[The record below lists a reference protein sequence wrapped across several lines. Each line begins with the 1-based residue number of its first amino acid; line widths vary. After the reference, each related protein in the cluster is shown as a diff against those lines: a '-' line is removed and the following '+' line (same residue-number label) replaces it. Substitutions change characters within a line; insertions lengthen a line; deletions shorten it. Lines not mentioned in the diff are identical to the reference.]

1 MRDKDLPVNAG
12 LAVAILLER
21 TTESHKGF
29 VETAQGL
36 LWTLTVHDYLRLFE
50 PEGYMSAVDNITMH
64 HWECTGANLT
74 RYGLESCVLDD
85 SAPKP
90 QAVFAFLATTKRRE

>member
-1 MRDKDLPVNAG
+1 MGRLIELARIESTSISSDRSTPLYDRVYCLSYVEGSSRLRYRASMRDKDLPVNAG

-36 LWTLTVHDYLRLFE
+36 L
-50 PEGYMSAVDNITMH
+50 
-64 HWECTGANLT
+64 
-74 RYGLESCVLDD
+74 
-85 SAPKP
+85 
-90 QAVFAFLATTKRRE
+90 